1 MQIGEYYLSLMTH
14 LVKCFVAL
22 DNFSMTLSEKKTV
35 VFPEVNIKW
44 PEIKEIRDL
53 GDCTMLF
60 KLGNTQFQK
69 ALKVFIIDGYVTE
82 HVKIQQS
89 VSKLYKQL
97 TALEDNRE
105 RIYALYE
112 RRLSLILPMK
122 EMLNPQAYGHLIQ
135 EFNVELVEMYAE
147 LYDLR

>member
-35 VFPEVNIKW
+35 VFPEVNLKW

-69 ALKVFIIDGYVTE
+69 ALKIFVIDGYVTE
-82 HVKIQQS
+82 HVKI
-89 VSKLYKQL
+89 
-97 TALEDNRE
+97 
-105 RIYALYE
+105 
-112 RRLSLILPMK
+112 
-122 EMLNPQAYGHLIQ
+122 
-135 EFNVELVEMYAE
+135 
-147 LYDLR
+147 

>member
-1 MQIGEYYLSLMTH
+1 M
-14 LVKCFVAL
+14 
-22 DNFSMTLSEKKTV
+22 
-35 VFPEVNIKW
+35 FPEVNLKW
-44 PEIKEIRDL
+44 PQIQEIRDL
-53 GDCTMLF
+53 SDAVMLF

-69 ALKVFIIDGYVTE
+69 ALKVFVIDGHVTE

-105 RIYALYE
+105 RIYALYQ
-112 RRLSLILPMK
+112 RRMSLILPLK
-122 EMLNPQAYGHLIQ
+122 EQLNPQAYAHLIQ

-147 LYDLR
+147 LYDMRAEDITKG